1 MKLRS
6 ETIRLKNQIKRPL
19 EFNQATKQIEPL
31 EYIYIAPLST
41 TNDQHKFKVGGVQ
54 TFELLRSRLTQY
66 NSGESDS
73 KSHFFVYVRKT
84 VNYRSVE
91 HALKGLLSGFRE
103 N

>member
-1 MKLRS
+1 M
-6 ETIRLKNQIKRPL
+6 
-19 EFNQATKQIEPL
+19 
-31 EYIYIAPLST
+31 ST